1 MSNRN
6 HSQSTL
12 YKQPGPPDK
21 SMDPFFKFVSEL
33 LDKNFEMKAEAIKVF
48 LKEIDPEEKLKEEFK
63 KE

>member
-1 MSNRN
+1 MNNRN
-6 HSQSTL
+6 RNQSIL
-12 YKQPGPPDK
+12 KKQPDPSGK
-21 SMDPFFKFVSEL
+21 TMDPFFKFVSEL